1 MHEQIENEY
10 IIGLLQQRS
19 QTIYNVHSDNKLSEM
34 LSLFEKGL
42 KNVKNEYEQL
52 NYAKQLKERLEA
64 FTRDFLPHMKEE
76 EEVFQPML
84 MEYFTYE
91 ELKDIKKKVIAQHCS
106 HKDTAELLRGLSLW
120 NQAEERQKFFKYS
133 VDEKSDKETEV
144 SEHSTS
150 ISHLPPEVML
160 SIFSYLNPQ
169 ELCRCSQ
176 VSTKWSQLAKTGSL
190 WKHLYPVHW
199 ARGDWYSGPATEL
212 DTEPDEEWV
221 KNRKDE
227 SRAFQEWDEDADID
241 ESEESAE
248 ESIAISI
255 AQMEKRLLHGLIHN
269 VLPYVGPSVKTLVLA
284 YSSAVS
290 SKMVRQIL
298 ELCPNLEHLD
308 LTQTDISD
316 SAFDSWSWLGCCQSL
331 RHLDLS
337 GCEKI
342 TDVALEKISRA
353 LGILASHQSGLL
365 KTSKI
370 KITSTTWKNKDI
382 TMQSTKQYA
391 CLHNLTSKGTE
402 EETDNEHP
410 WTKPVS
416 SENFS
421 SPYVWML
428 DAEDLADIE
437 DAVEWRHRNVESL
450 CVMEAASNFSCS
462 TSGCYSKDIVGLRT
476 SVCWQQHCASPAL
489 AYCGH
494 SFCCTGT
501 ALRTMSALPESSA
514 LCRKASRTRLPVG
527 KDLIYSGTEKSDQE
541 TGRVLLFLS
550 LSGCYQ
556 ITDHGLR
563 VLTLGGGLPYLEH
576 LNLSGCLTVTGAGL
590 QDLVSACPS
599 LNDEYFYYCDNING
613 DLSKEVWMNY
623 QALHHIGEINHFCH
637 AARLKM
643 SHPRGG
649 QGDVTTTKKEELGV
663 EHILWTPDPCTE
675 NILDPGDS
683 CNTRDGERRQEVAAE
698 KWWQQNQEN
707 DRRRHGGLPSPW
719 SEKAECLQE
728 GGFLVEWGASRHLLA
743 ELGMWTHGAR
753 ELSAFRP
760 RLTGILGCLWTLS
773 SGTKELCNT
782 CPSRAEARLAK
793 EGLGAEGL
801 RGQGPGVGLLVGVA
815 EKLF

>member
-1 MHEQIENEY
+1 MAPFPEEVDVFTAPHWRMKQLVGLYCDKLSKTNFSNNNDFRALLQSLYATFKEFKMHEQIENEY

-133 VDEKSDKETEV
+133 VDEKSEKETEV
-144 SEHSTS
+144 SEQSTS
-150 ISHLPPEVML
+150 ITHLPPEVML

-176 VSTKWSQLAKTGSL
+176 VSSKWSQLAKTGSL

-255 AQMEKRLLHGLIHN
+255 AQMEKRLLHGLIHS
-269 VLPYVGPSVKTLVLA
+269 VLPYVGTSVKTLVLA

-353 LGILASHQSGLL
+353 LGILTSHQSGLL
-365 KTSKI
+365 KTSRN
-370 KITSTTWKNKDI
+370 KITLSTCKNKDI
-382 TMQSTKQYA
+382 SMQSTKQDA
-391 CLHNLTSKGTE
+391 CLHNLT
-402 EETDNEHP
+402 N
-410 WTKPVS
+410 
-416 SENFS
+416 
-421 SPYVWML
+421 
-428 DAEDLADIE
+428 
-437 DAVEWRHRNVESL
+437 
-450 CVMEAASNFSCS
+450 
-462 TSGCYSKDIVGLRT
+462 KDIG
-476 SVCWQQHCASPAL
+476 
-489 AYCGH
+489 GEI
-494 SFCCTGT
+494 GT

-514 LCRKASRTRLPVG
+514 LCRKTSRTRLPMG
-527 KDLIYSGTEKSDQE
+527 KDLISSESEKSDQE

-613 DLSKEVWMNY
+613 PHADTASGCQNLQCGFRACCRS
-623 QALHHIGEINHFCH
+623 GE
-637 AARLKM
+637 
-643 SHPRGG
+643 
-649 QGDVTTTKKEELGV
+649 
-663 EHILWTPDPCTE
+663 
-675 NILDPGDS
+675 
-683 CNTRDGERRQEVAAE
+683 
-698 KWWQQNQEN
+698 
-707 DRRRHGGLPSPW
+707 
-719 SEKAECLQE
+719 
-728 GGFLVEWGASRHLLA
+728 
-743 ELGMWTHGAR
+743 
-753 ELSAFRP
+753 
-760 RLTGILGCLWTLS
+760 
-773 SGTKELCNT
+773 
-782 CPSRAEARLAK
+782 
-793 EGLGAEGL
+793 
-801 RGQGPGVGLLVGVA
+801 
-815 EKLF
+815 

>member
-1 MHEQIENEY
+1 M
-10 IIGLLQQRS
+10 
-19 QTIYNVHSDNKLSEM
+19 
-34 LSLFEKGL
+34 
-42 KNVKNEYEQL
+42 
-52 NYAKQLKERLEA
+52 
-64 FTRDFLPHMKEE
+64 
-76 EEVFQPML
+76 
-84 MEYFTYE
+84 
-91 ELKDIKKKVIAQHCS
+91 
-106 HKDTAELLRGLSLW
+106 
-120 NQAEERQKFFKYS
+120 
-133 VDEKSDKETEV
+133 DEKSDTEAEV
-144 SEHSTS
+144 SEQSTG
-150 ISHLPPEVML
+150 ITHLPPEVML

-221 KNRKDE
+221 RSRKDE

-269 VLPYVGPSVKTLVLA
+269 VLPYVGTSVKTLVLA

-316 SAFDSWSWLGCCQSL
+316 SAFDSWSWLGCCQNL

-342 TDVALEKISRA
+342 TDMALEKISRA
-353 LGILASHQSGLL
+353 LGVLTSHQSGFL
-365 KTSKI
+365 KSAGKATSSPW
-370 KITSTTWKNKDI
+370 TNKDI
-382 TMQSTKQYA
+382 TMQSSEQYA
-391 CLHNLTSKGTE
+391 CLHNLTDKGVGENIDSDHT
-402 EETDNEHP
+402 

-416 SENFS
+416 SESFT

-450 CVMEAASNFSCS
+450 CVMETASNFGCS
-462 TSGCYSKDIVGLRT
+462 SSGCYNRDFVGLRT
-476 SVCWQQHCASPAL
+476 SVCWQQHCSSPAF

-501 ALRTMSALPESSA
+501 ALRTMSTLPATSTM
-514 LCRKASRTRLPVG
+514 CRKALRTTLPMG
-527 KDLIYSGTEKSDQE
+527 KDLIYFGSEKSDQE

-613 DLSKEVWMNY
+613 PHADTASGCQNLQCGFRACCRS
-623 QALHHIGEINHFCH
+623 GE
-637 AARLKM
+637 
-643 SHPRGG
+643 
-649 QGDVTTTKKEELGV
+649 
-663 EHILWTPDPCTE
+663 
-675 NILDPGDS
+675 
-683 CNTRDGERRQEVAAE
+683 
-698 KWWQQNQEN
+698 
-707 DRRRHGGLPSPW
+707 
-719 SEKAECLQE
+719 
-728 GGFLVEWGASRHLLA
+728 
-743 ELGMWTHGAR
+743 
-753 ELSAFRP
+753 
-760 RLTGILGCLWTLS
+760 
-773 SGTKELCNT
+773 
-782 CPSRAEARLAK
+782 
-793 EGLGAEGL
+793 
-801 RGQGPGVGLLVGVA
+801 
-815 EKLF
+815 